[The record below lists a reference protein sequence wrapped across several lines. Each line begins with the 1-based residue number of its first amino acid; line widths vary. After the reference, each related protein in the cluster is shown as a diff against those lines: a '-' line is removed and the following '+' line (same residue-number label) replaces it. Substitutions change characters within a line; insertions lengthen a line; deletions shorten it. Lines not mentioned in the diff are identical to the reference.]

1 MSRILRFDP
10 FNGVSGDMILGALI
24 HLGFPLEKLK
34 KELSKLKLENYALEA
49 EEIVRKSIHGV
60 NFRVR
65 PGKSSSN
72 HHSRGFREIQALI
85 DESELDS
92 WVKEKAVAIFRRLG
106 EAEAK
111 VDSAVQLLPEA
122 SHPTP
127 AD

>member
-24 HLGFPLEKLK
+24 HLGLPLEKLK
-34 KELSKLKLENYALEA
+34 EELGKLKLEEYELEA
-49 EEIVRKSIHGV
+49 DEIVRKGIQGI

-65 PGKSSSN
+65 PGKSSSH
-72 HHSRGFREIQALI
+72 HHSRGFREIQSLI

-92 WVKEKAVAIFRRLG
+92 WVKEKAGAIFRRLG

-111 VDSAVQLLPEA
+111 VHKTSLQ
-122 SHPTP
+122 
-127 AD
+127 